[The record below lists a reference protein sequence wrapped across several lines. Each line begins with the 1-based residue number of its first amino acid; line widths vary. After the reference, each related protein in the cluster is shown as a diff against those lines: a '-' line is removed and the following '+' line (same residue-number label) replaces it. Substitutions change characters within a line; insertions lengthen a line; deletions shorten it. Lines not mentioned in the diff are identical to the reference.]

1 MKFQDMIYIILQHI
15 TSSKSHLDL
24 KLAQTHIT
32 LYLIFIK

>member
-1 MKFQDMIYIILQHI
+1 MRFQDMIYIILQHT
-15 TSSKSHLDL
+15 TSSENHLDL